1 MSYVIDYTEYFHGYY
16 SMKRKKLKKS
26 EYMDLAECISSD
38 QVPSEDIVEYFK
50 DKKFKKFYENIYI
63 NPYARPEETG
73 SGVQGEGN

>member
-1 MSYVIDYTEYFHGYY
+1 LSYVIDYTKYFHGYY
-16 SMKRKKLKKS
+16 SMRVRIKKS

-73 SGVQGEGN
+73 GPFS